1 MSSIVLPSLYIPRL
15 VPLSS
20 HMDEKKISKVFDTY
34 FESSLIETIDLVK
47 RKDSVYKKDYKMAFI
62 HFKENASLPSHHPFA
77 LKLDTLEH
85 GGDVKLLI
93 DDSHYWIIRKNV
105 GSKRET
111 NPFDPTSPISKEV
124 ESTPRIKTYEPTTI
138 KNIDYSL
145 KMPYTYPFPEIQN
158 KENCYIIHALFF
170 DTDVLI
176 CCKRVCHILQRI
188 WGVTYDIMQLGCMW
202 KCKYLGFNFV
212 IDLWNFTEGE
222 CLLLLEIR
230 NIDCDDATFNDLRN
244 HIFEKLN

>member
-1 MSSIVLPSLYIPRL
+1 M
-15 VPLSS
+15 
-20 HMDEKKISKVFDTY
+20 KI
-34 FESSLIETIDLVK
+34 
-47 RKDSVYKKDYKMAFI
+47 
-62 HFKENASLPSHHPFA
+62 
-77 LKLDTLEH
+77 
-85 GGDVKLLI
+85 
-93 DDSHYWIIRKNV
+93 
-105 GSKRET
+105 
-111 NPFDPTSPISKEV
+111 
-124 ESTPRIKTYEPTTI
+124 
-138 KNIDYSL
+138 
-145 KMPYTYPFPEIQN
+145 PYTYPFPEAEN
-158 KENCYIIHALFF
+158 TENCYTIHALFF